1 FAEASLDRAADLVAG
16 WARTEGSREAL
27 FYDYVVSYLL
37 AMDGQEAAVAEYQ
50 WKLER
55 CRERAAWFGNRR
67 FAYEWLGQD
76 SGLGRLVHHSDLPA
90 WERRS
95 GIPAPPMLL
104 RIPGRVQSI
113 IKPTAG
119 TIDFGRG
126 LQAFVVPS
134 ASGLLRGRDEN
145 KRVTVV
151 VAFRYDGPVAFVQK
165 SA

>member
-1 FAEASLDRAADLVAG
+1 MGQAADLVAG

-37 AMDGQEAAVAEYQ
+37 VMDGQEAAVAEYQ

-55 CRERAAWFGNRR
+55 CRDRATWFGNRQSP
-67 FAYEWLGQD
+67 YEWFGEG

-95 GIPAPPMLL
+95 GAPAPSMLL

-113 IKPTAG
+113 TKPTVG
-119 TIDFGRG
+119 TIAFEQG
-126 LQAFVVPS
+126 LQALVVPS

-145 KRVTVV
+145 KRVTAV
-151 VAFRYDGPVAFVQK
+151 VAFRYDGPMAFIQK
-165 SA
+165 TA